1 MAPSRSAAS
10 LAPYLLFGGASGFL
24 ATAAFSLPGSLDH
37 LGGMALYAAVI
48 GVGLAVRW
56 WAPAQARART
66 LAVGCAY
73 VVSVA
78 DLLMSTQVAAGVPP
92 EAQAWLGPSLLLL
105 LTVCAVGIASVATHG
120 WEVPVYAVVV
130 ISVIAVTSA
139 VGWLPVAL
147 AVLVILCLG
156 IGGTA
161 LGMATWTR
169 IRTERLLVQ
178 ANVELAAARERAE
191 QAARA
196 KSAFLATMSHE
207 IRTPMN
213 GVIGM
218 ADLLADTPLDA
229 EQRESLDV
237 IRASGEALLTL
248 IDGVL
253 DLSKIEAGGVEIE
266 AAPFDPAQTV
276 RQAAD
281 VVRPEAERRGLH
293 LDVDVAAEVPGTVR
307 GDSARLRQIV
317 LNLLSNAV
325 KFTHQGGVTVRVATP
340 EPGRLRVSVQDTG
353 IGIAADKLDAVF
365 GTFTQADASTTR
377 RYGGTGLGLTISRRL
392 AGLMGGRLE
401 VESEVG
407 RGSAFTLEVEVGEA
421 VRQPVPALA
430 DSAGAVPGGLRVL
443 VAEDNVVNQKVV
455 TRLLGRL
462 GVTAELAA
470 DGAQALDAL
479 RHAHDRGRPFDAVLM
494 DLHMPVLDGLEAT
507 RRLRA
512 TLPAGAQPTVIAL
525 TANAM
530 EGDRQQCLDAG
541 ADDYL
546 TKPVRRDALA
556 QALGAVVPRSAAE
569 PAAGRGYA
577 SL

>member
-1 MAPSRSAAS
+1 MAPSRPTAS
-10 LAPYLLFGGASGFL
+10 IVPYLLFGGASGFL
-24 ATAAFSLPGSLDH
+24 ATAAFAAPGSFDLA
-37 LGGMALYAAVI
+37 GGLALYAAVI
-48 GVGLAVRW
+48 GVGLAVW
-56 WAPAQARART
+56 WWPPARARAWG

-73 VVSVA
+73 LVSVA
-78 DLLMSTQVAAGVPP
+78 DLLMTAQGSAGLPP
-92 EAQAWLGPSLLLL
+92 EVQVWQGPWLLLL
-105 LTVCAVGIASVATHG
+105 PTVCAMGIASVATHW

-130 ISVIAVTSA
+130 ITVIAVTSA
-139 VGWLPVAL
+139 VGWLPFAFAAL
-147 AVLVILCLG
+147 VMACLG

-169 IRTERLLVQ
+169 IRTERLLVR
-178 ANVELAAARERAE
+178 ANAELAAARERAE
-191 QAARA
+191 QAAQA

-218 ADLLADTPLDA
+218 ADLLSETRLDA

-266 AAPFDPAQTV
+266 AAPFDPARTI

-281 VVRPEAERRGLH
+281 VVRTEAERRGLR
-293 LDVDVAAEVPGTVR
+293 LTVDVADGVPGTVQ

-325 KFTHQGGVTVRVATP
+325 KFTHHGGITVRVAMAG
-340 EPGRLRVSVQDTG
+340 PGRLQVAVQDTG
-353 IGIAADKLDAVF
+353 IGIPADKLDAVF
-365 GTFTQADASTTR
+365 GSFTQADASTTR
-377 RYGGTGLGLTISRRL
+377 RYGGTGLGLAISQRL
-392 AGLMGGRLE
+392 ARLMGGQLG

-407 RGSAFTLEVEVGEA
+407 RGSTFTLEVEVGEA
-421 VRQPVPALA
+421 PRPHAAASGALA
-430 DSAGAVPGGLRVL
+430 APTDAVPDGLRVL

-455 TRLLGRL
+455 LRLLERL

-479 RHAHDRGRPFDAVLM
+479 RRAHDRGRPFDAVLM
-494 DLHMPVLDGLEAT
+494 DLQMPVLDGLEAT

-512 TLPAGAQPTVIAL
+512 DLPADAQPTVIAL

-530 EGDRQQCLDAG
+530 EGDRQRCLDAG

-546 TKPVRRDALA
+546 TKPVRRDALVR
-556 QALGAVVPRSAAE
+556 ALSAALPRAAAPE
-569 PAAGRGYA
+569 PALAH
-577 SL
+577 